1 LQLEFGA
8 VKPPLA
14 GLGGASLARHGVHDV
29 HRAHYLRISA
39 LLQYVLAGRLRL
51 LGLGSGY

>member
-14 GLGGASLARHGVHDV
+14 GLGGASVTRHGVHDV

-39 LLQYVLAGRLRL
+39 LLQYVLTGRLR
-51 LGLGSGY
+51 